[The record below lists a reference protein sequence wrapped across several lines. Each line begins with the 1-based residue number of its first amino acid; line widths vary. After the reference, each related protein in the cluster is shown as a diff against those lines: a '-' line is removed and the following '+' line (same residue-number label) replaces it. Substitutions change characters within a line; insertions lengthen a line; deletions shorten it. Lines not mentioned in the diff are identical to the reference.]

1 MAYVKVYHNPHFL
14 EYRGDHEQILVMPR
28 PVASVSVSDEMTEDE
43 MLAAAYGRTQHGAV
57 YASWF
62 QDPAVIPHLRSTSV
76 GDLLLLPDGAA
87 HVVENV
93 GFRRF
98 QPRVVRS
105 SLRLSRA
112 HRRLEAALD
121 GQDQTALREAAQ
133 ESLAAMADALLIA
146 GQPVQETPTVWEKA
160 VVGDM
165 VGAPESGQY
174 RVIARRLRPKYRA
187 KRLLAHVPGGQLW
200 LDGPRHW
207 AVLAPVA
214 EPGSTGE
221 TR

>member
-14 EYRGDHEQILVMPR
+14 EYRGDHEEILVMPR

-76 GDLLLLPDGAA
+76 GDLLLLPDGTT

-105 SLRLSRA
+105 SLRLWRA

-121 GQDQTALREAAQ
+121 GQDPTALREAAQ
-133 ESLAAMADALLIA
+133 ESLVAMEDALLIA
-146 GQPVQETPTVWEKA
+146 GKPVQEAPTVWEKA
-160 VVGDM
+160 AVGDV

-174 RVIARRLRPKYRA
+174 RVIARRLRPKHRA
-187 KRLLAHVPGGQLW
+187 KRLLAHVPGSQLW

-214 EPGSTGE
+214 ESGAVS
-221 TR
+221 